1 MRFTLIDAKQSYR
14 TYCANDYDIIWLYFE
29 SVPVAFDYLRSEV
42 RCHTLELCQQ
52 HIYPLRNRDRFIFM
66 VLAKAWNEAMC
77 RYQGIVE
84 PVYWHQNIRRINVQ
98 LVERFS
104 LNTACFAHPYTCIS
118 NKFSF
123 SLPSFERNVFTV
135 DYLKYMYFIFKICHN
150 CIFIMCAILVES
162 MKWSIHY

>member
-1 MRFTLIDAKQSYR
+1 MPNNHIGLIVQTTMTSFDCILIK
-14 TYCANDYDIIWLYFE
+14 

-42 RCHTLELCQQ
+42 RCHTRELCQQ
-52 HIYPLRNRDRFIFM
+52 YIYTLYLI
-66 VLAKAWNEAMC
+66 
-77 RYQGIVE
+77 GIVLSSWFLRKHE
-84 PVYWHQNIRRINVQ
+84 TKPCVDTREQ
-98 LVERFS
+98 LNQFTDTKIFVES
-104 LNTACFAHPYTCIS
+104 MCNWLNTACFAHPYTCIS

-162 MKWSIHY
+162 MK

>member
-1 MRFTLIDAKQSYR
+1 MPNNHIGLTVQTTMTSFDCILIK
-14 TYCANDYDIIWLYFE
+14 

-42 RCHTLELCQQ
+42 RCHTRELCQQ

-66 VLAKAWNEAMC
+66 VLARAWNEAMC

-150 CIFIMCAILVES
+150 CIYIFIMCAILVES